1 MEEYYSLLSA
11 SDLFYGLT
19 SEELG
24 SMLHCLGAKIV
35 DTQKGDPVFLEGD
48 PAGFVGIVLEGSV
61 QVVQEDYFGSR
72 SVIHHSGPGDV
83 FAEAFSFTNLDT
95 MPVSGYA
102 VKNSRCM
109 ILSCRR
115 MMTVCSNA
123 CTFHNRL
130 VKNLLTLVSRKNLM
144 LNEKIRFMSQ
154 RTTRE
159 KLLAYLSD
167 QAKKT
172 GSAEFTI
179 PYDRQALADY
189 LSVERSAMSAEIR
202 KLKKDGILE
211 VKGSHFR
218 LIH

>member
-1 MEEYYSLLSA
+1 MKKYFNVLRKCPLFNGI
-11 SDLFYGLT
+11 SDDDLV
-19 SEELG
+19 
-24 SMLHCLGAKIV
+24 SMLGCLQAKLREFSRKENI
-35 DTQKGDPVFLEGD
+35 FAEGD
-48 PAGFVGIVLEGSV
+48 PAGYMGIVLSGTV
-61 QVVQEDYFGSR
+61 QIVRQDYFGNR

-83 FAEAFSFTNLDT
+83 FAEAFSFTGLDT

-102 VKNSRCM
+102 LKNSRCM

-189 LSVERSAMSAEIR
+189 LNVERSAMSAEIS
-202 KLKKDGILE
+202 KLKNDGILE

-218 LIH
+218 LMH

>member
-189 LSVERSAMSAEIR
+189 LSVERSAMSAEIS
-202 KLKKDGILE
+202 KLKRDGILE

>member
-48 PAGFVGIVLEGSV
+48 PAGVVGIVLEGSI

-189 LSVERSAMSAEIR
+189 LSVERSAMSAEIS

>member
-1 MEEYYSLLSA
+1 MEEYFALLSA

-24 SMLHCLGAKIV
+24 SMLHCLGTKIV
-35 DTQKGDPVFLEGD
+35 DTPKGEPVFLEGD
-48 PAGFVGIVLEGSV
+48 PAGFVGIVLEGSI

-72 SVIHHSGPGDV
+72 SVIHHSDPGDV
-83 FAEAFSFTNLDT
+83 FAEAFSFTGLDT
-95 MPVSGYA
+95 MPVSAYA

-109 ILSCRR
+109 LLACRR

-123 CTFHNRL
+123 CSFHNRL
-130 VKNLLTLVSRKNLM
+130 VKNLLTLVSQKNLM

-172 GSAEFTI
+172 GNAEFTI

-189 LSVERSAMSAEIR
+189 LAVERSAMSAEIS

-211 VKGSHFR
+211 VKGSHFK

>member
-48 PAGFVGIVLEGSV
+48 PAGFVGIVLEGSI

-189 LSVERSAMSAEIR
+189 LSVERSAMSAEIS

>member
-72 SVIHHSGPGDV
+72 SVIHHSGPGDI

-189 LSVERSAMSAEIR
+189 LSVERSAMSAEIS

>member
-35 DTQKGDPVFLEGD
+35 DIQKGDPVFLEGD

-189 LSVERSAMSAEIR
+189 LSVERSAMSAEIS

>member
-72 SVIHHSGPGDV
+72 SVI
-83 FAEAFSFTNLDT
+83 
-95 MPVSGYA
+95 
-102 VKNSRCM
+102 
-109 ILSCRR
+109 
-115 MMTVCSNA
+115 
-123 CTFHNRL
+123 RL

-189 LSVERSAMSAEIR
+189 LSVERSPMSAEIS
-202 KLKKDGILE
+202 KLKGEGLLDTHRSTFKIM
-211 VKGSHFR
+211 R
-218 LIH
+218 QTP

>member
-11 SDLFYGLT
+11 SDLFYGMT
-19 SEELG
+19 SEELS
-24 SMLHCLGAKIV
+24 SMLHCLGAKVV
-35 DTQKGDPVFLEGD
+35 DIQKGDPVFLEGA
-48 PAGFVGIVLEGSV
+48 PAGFVGIVLEGGI
-61 QVVQEDYFGSR
+61 QVVQEDYFGNR

-83 FAEAFSFTNLDT
+83 FAEAFSFTGLDT

-102 VKNSRCM
+102 LKNSRCM

-189 LSVERSAMSAEIR
+189 LNVDRSAMSAEIS
-202 KLKKDGILE
+202 KLKNDGILE

-218 LIH
+218 LMH

>member
-189 LSVERSAMSAEIR
+189 LGVERSAMSAEIS

>member
-1 MEEYYSLLSA
+1 MEEYYALLSG

-35 DTQKGDPVFLEGD
+35 DIQKGDPVFLEGD
-48 PAGFVGIVLEGSV
+48 PAGFVGIVLEGGI

-72 SVIHHSGPGDV
+72 SVMHHSDPGDV

-189 LSVERSAMSAEIR
+189 LSVERSAMSAEISR
-202 KLKKDGILE
+202 LKNDGILE
-211 VKGSHFR
+211 VKGSHFK

>member
-1 MEEYYSLLSA
+1 MEEYYALLSG

-24 SMLHCLGAKIV
+24 SMLQCLGAKIV
-35 DTQKGDPVFLEGD
+35 DIQKGDPVFLEGD
-48 PAGFVGIVLEGSV
+48 PAGFVGIVLEGGI

-72 SVIHHSGPGDV
+72 SVMHHSDPGDV

-189 LSVERSAMSAEIR
+189 LSVERSAMSAEISR
-202 KLKKDGILE
+202 LKNDGILE
-211 VKGSHFR
+211 VKGSHFK